1 MTDPGTKIIRLEQLS
16 AWRSQLRQAGR
27 RLVVTNGC
35 FDILHAG
42 HVLYLHAAR
51 NQGDCLLVGL
61 NSDNSIRQL
70 KGPERP
76 INSQD
81 DRALVL
87 GALACVDAVCIFD
100 DLRATRFL
108 KAAQPDLYV
117 KGGDLTID
125 QIPSEERE
133 AVQTAGGTVL
143 IMPLLP
149 GRSTTALLERLHPP
163 GA

>member
-1 MTDPGTKIIRLEQLS
+1 MTDPRAKIIPLEHLS
-16 AWRSQLRQAGR
+16 AWRRQRRQAGH

-51 NQGDCLLVGL
+51 NQGDALLVGL
-61 NSDNSIRQL
+61 NSDDSIRQL
-70 KGPERP
+70 KGPGRP

-117 KGGDLTID
+117 KGGDLTIE

-133 AVQTAGGTVL
+133 AVQTAGGTLL

-149 GRSTTALLERLHPP
+149 GRSTTALLQRLHPP
-163 GA
+163 AA

>member
-1 MTDPGTKIIRLEQLS
+1 MTDPRAKTIPFEHLS
-16 AWRSQLRQAGR
+16 AWRRQLRQAGR
-27 RLVVTNGC
+27 RLVITNGC

-61 NSDNSIRQL
+61 NSDDSIRQL
-70 KGPERP
+70 KGPGRP

-87 GALACVDAVCIFD
+87 GALACVDAVCIFE
-100 DLRATRFL
+100 DLRATRFI
-108 KAAQPDLYV
+108 KASEPDLYV
-117 KGGDLTID
+117 KGGDLTLE

-133 AVQTAGGTVL
+133 AVQTAGGTLL

-149 GRSTTALLERLHPP
+149 GRSTTALLQRLHSP
-163 GA
+163 AA